1 MDHRII
7 RHELKAMTL
16 TMIMI
21 TMIKMVKIVIRK
33 QWYFRKSL
41 MKILYQCFSKKTY
54 QSFSHLRTQI
64 LICLFCSLHNIAQ
77 DWCYK
82 VIILP
87 SCNVSIMFL
96 GCLYYSL
103 IWGYNY
109 TIMLRANEASVFF
122 NQSYLKKEYTQ
133 KTLDIW
139 LTSEEKGKQTRFDIR
154 CSNSKDM

>member
-1 MDHRII
+1 MITVIVMIKLMIVIVMIAII
-7 RHELKAMTL
+7 TIMLTMTIMLMTMMMVMMVIMTL
-16 TMIMI
+16 IMIMI

-33 QWYFRKSL
+33 QWYFRKRF

-87 SCNVSIMFL
+87 SCNVSKMFL
-96 GCLYYSL
+96 GCLYYS
-103 IWGYNY
+103 IISGYNV
-109 TIMLRANEASVFF
+109 TIMLWANETSVFF
-122 NQSYLKKEYTQ
+122 NQSYLKKEYT
-133 KTLDIW
+133 
-139 LTSEEKGKQTRFDIR
+139 
-154 CSNSKDM
+154 

>member
-1 MDHRII
+1 MSSPFNSLVKWVLCTTPKHAYNVMDHRII

-33 QWYFRKSL
+33 QWYFRKRF

-87 SCNVSIMFL
+87 SCNVSKMFL
-96 GCLYYSL
+96 GCLYYS
-103 IWGYNY
+103 IISGYNV

-122 NQSYLKKEYTQ
+122 NQSYLKKEYT
-133 KTLDIW
+133 
-139 LTSEEKGKQTRFDIR
+139 
-154 CSNSKDM
+154 